1 MCLFMEIGNKLAAEK
16 CKRGHDELVA
26 LVCSKASEREAA
38 VSLTASPAR
47 LSRFH
52 TAILLA
58 GGGYRCRLMFRSVSD
73 RSKQM
78 WQKDYRFIILNSFK
92 TKWSMLSDKTAVSLF
107 YTSHV
112 LVIARSYL
120 LLTFWSCLYSL
131 GTWYLSCVFGHSA
144 AAPLRSTV
152 SLIDLLL
159 SLSLSLL
166 RWSLCDAGGVVIAAS
181 GCWAG
186 AVWASGVWSVVVGGS
201 PGCCCLS
208 VSSHAVVAG
217 SVQPYAKS
225 RTGWGSRC
233 VGPLVVESVSVL

>member
-16 CKRGHDELVA
+16 CKRGHDVTRIGCFPSVTETQRSPPKRAASLLHVPAAVVVVLCQSELVA

-92 TKWSMLSDKTAVSLF
+92 TK
-107 YTSHV
+107 
-112 LVIARSYL
+112 
-120 LLTFWSCLYSL
+120 
-131 GTWYLSCVFGHSA
+131 
-144 AAPLRSTV
+144 
-152 SLIDLLL
+152 
-159 SLSLSLL
+159 
-166 RWSLCDAGGVVIAAS
+166 
-181 GCWAG
+181 
-186 AVWASGVWSVVVGGS
+186 
-201 PGCCCLS
+201 
-208 VSSHAVVAG
+208 
-217 SVQPYAKS
+217 
-225 RTGWGSRC
+225 
-233 VGPLVVESVSVL
+233 